1 MENFS
6 EYIKKILV
14 EDCEIPEE
22 NIANLSK
29 HGALEVIL
37 CYEGIIG
44 YTSWIINLI
53 EEIYGV
59 SLEK

>member
-6 EYIKKILV
+6 EYIRKILV
-14 EDCEIPEE
+14 EDCELSEE
-22 NIANLSK
+22 AIANLSK
-29 HGALEVIL
+29 HGALESIL

-44 YTSWIINLI
+44 YTAWIINLI

-59 SLEK
+59 TLN